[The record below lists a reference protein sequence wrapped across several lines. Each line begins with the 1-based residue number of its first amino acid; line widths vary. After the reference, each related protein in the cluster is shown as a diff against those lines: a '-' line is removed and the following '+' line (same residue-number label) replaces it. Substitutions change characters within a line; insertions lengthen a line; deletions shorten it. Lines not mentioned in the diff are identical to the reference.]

1 MACEFITGDGIV
13 FNVWG
18 KPTKGDIDQ
27 LLKHLQISSEK
38 VAGPVV
44 YISRVPVDAP
54 APDVQ
59 VRGYL
64 NSLMPAMT
72 PLFSSC
78 HIVLEG
84 VGFAAAM
91 KRGVLVSLFQIGRQ
105 RNMFFVHSSVNE
117 VVWKVPVEQ
126 QAAVN
131 RVIARAEASGLLSCR
146 PPASQVA

>member
-1 MACEFITGDGIV
+1 MACEFINGDGIV
-13 FNVWG
+13 FCVWG
-18 KPTKGDIDQ
+18 KPAKSDMDQ
-27 LLKHLQISSEK
+27 LLRHLQTSSEK
-38 VAGPVV
+38 VSGPVV
-44 YISRVPVDAP
+44 YVSRVPVNAP
-54 APDVQ
+54 APDTQ

-84 VGFAAAM
+84 VGFTAAM
-91 KRGVLVSLFQIGRQ
+91 KRSVLVSLFQIGRQ
-105 RNMFFVHSSVNE
+105 RNMFFVHSSVSE

-131 RVIARAEASGLLSCR
+131 RTIRRAEASGLLSSS

>member
-18 KPTKGDIDQ
+18 KPAKSDFDQ
-27 LLKHLQISSEK
+27 LLNHLRSSSEK
-38 VAGPVV
+38 VSGPVV
-44 YISRVPVDAP
+44 YVSRVPVDAP
-54 APDVQ
+54 APDAQ

-105 RNMFFVHSSVNE
+105 RNMFFVHANVSE

-131 RVIARAEASGLLSCR
+131 RTIRRAEASGLLSCR

>member
-1 MACEFITGDGIV
+1 MTCEFINGDGVV
-13 FNVWG
+13 FCVWG
-18 KPTKGDIDQ
+18 KPAKSDMDQ
-27 LLKHLQISSEK
+27 LLKHLRISSEK
-38 VAGPVV
+38 VSGPVV
-44 YISRVPVDAP
+44 YVSRVPVDAP
-54 APDVQ
+54 APDAH

-72 PLFSSC
+72 PLFSTC

-91 KRGVLVSLFQIGRQ
+91 KRSVLVSLFQIGRQ
-105 RNMFFVHSSVNE
+105 RNMFFVHAGVSD

-131 RVIARAEASGLLSCR
+131 RVIRRAEASGLLSCR
-146 PPASQVA
+146 PPVSQVA